1 MEANSGLRTVE
12 LVLALEDNLLVK
24 LLDMIE
30 EDESED
36 SNEEE
41 IVTGSRFI

>member
-1 MEANSGLRTVE
+1 MEANSRLRTVE

-24 LLDMIE
+24 LLYNDRRRRIK
-30 EDESED
+30 D